1 MADIVALT
9 TLAPASVDELEAY
22 IKSHA
27 GTSAEN
33 IATAYSEIGR
43 AYLQL
48 KQLGKAATAYNA
60 LLAMKKIPF
69 SFVRDALVGKAKL
82 AVLSNDTP
90 GAIEIYRDLLLR
102 PVKATM
108 NGTEYASWDR
118 LADIESLIALIR
130 TET

>member
-1 MADIVALT
+1 M
-9 TLAPASVDELEAY
+9 P
-22 IKSHA
+22 
-27 GTSAEN
+27 EN

-48 KQLGKAATAYNA
+48 KQLGKAAAAYNA

-69 SFVRDALVGKAKL
+69 SFVRDGLVGKAKL

-90 GAIEIYRDLLLR
+90 GAIDIYRDLLLR

-118 LADIESLIALIR
+118 LADIESLIVDPNGDV
-130 TET
+130 TEEVAAYLNHVWSLGDIN